1 MRKIWS
7 KWQARVLLVLLTQ
20 AARSPAASG
29 ALTRQGSTTPDYH
42 NQVHQSTHLALE
54 NQPRA
59 VLTEGNTRALLQA
72 EQQQQLDLQGSSTA
86 YKDDSNQIASEAVII
101 ADTALRTD
109 TALQTQ
115 TKTEV
120 LLAQRHEPQSAVQ
133 EYQSSNAAVLD
144 EARLISA
151 AASQASHSL
160 ADTVEKTAGE
170 DQFDAWPLVDPPLQ
184 DALYECF
191 GSSKL
196 HRVCKYYNLLLWN
209 GTLYYPT
216 TDLAVL
222 ETGPPRVPISWVSLS
237 PFDKMEFGQDE
248 WAEVVL
254 PQDLPFK
261 WDTTPKLS
269 MKEALFWKLTF
280 QDNYG
285 HLLGE
290 HGPIIHNLMCSY
302 LNRCSYTEE
311 DLKDFHILL
320 GNVREEEISMMPA
333 ASQEMFNCFCKRALM
348 LSSDIFFKDHVV
360 VVGTLLA
367 GIGPTCRGYPWCRPQ
382 FGRSPMVGNMV
393 TTWQERMLDC
403 TGLPKNVIAP
413 ADTINLVVIDRHYSA
428 GRSFLNLPDV
438 ISHLQVKFPVTL
450 NITVDKL
457 EGKSLQQQAALYY
470 NASIVIQ
477 THGAAL
483 GNVIFLPRGAVV
495 IDIVP
500 ENNEDKSPWVVYMC
514 ADFKPLFISPITI
527 PPQKTVLQMAKVRR
541 TKEWAMLSPYWRQ
554 RILRE
559 GVCPEDEDVD
569 WQMDTYATCNFQWFL
584 KSGNLVLDYGQVGDA
599 VETGIMHV
607 RGVHERM
614 IDYVHKSYEFDL
626 TAAVV

>member
-1 MRKIWS
+1 MRKIWKDRRAS
-7 KWQARVLLVLLTQ
+7 VLLLLLAQASHFLVASEVVTHQARTSAKHSLSG
-20 AARSPAASG
+20 RSFSAH
-29 ALTRQGSTTPDYH
+29 LGSFESVGDQPETGLAWPD
-42 NQVHQSTHLALE
+42 SS
-54 NQPRA
+54 
-59 VLTEGNTRALLQA
+59 TRALLQVQQQRQSELQHSGSVYQDNYNA
-72 EQQQQLDLQGSSTA
+72 QANSAAGVISDTGVASQTETEPEPLLIKPYEQQLAIQQYQP
-86 YKDDSNQIASEAVII
+86 SNVP
-101 ADTALRTD
+101 
-109 TALQTQ
+109 
-115 TKTEV
+115 V
-120 LLAQRHEPQSAVQ
+120 V
-133 EYQSSNAAVLD
+133 D
-144 EARLISA
+144 ESRLISA
-151 AASQASHSL
+151 AAAQASQIL
-160 ADTVEKTAGE
+160 ADTVEKTHGE
-170 DQFDAWPLVDPPLQ
+170 DQFDVWPLVAPPFQ
-184 DALYECF
+184 EALHECF

-216 TDLAVL
+216 TDLTTL
-222 ETGPPRVPISWVSLS
+222 EQGPPRVPISWVSLS
-237 PFDKMEFGQDE
+237 PFDKMEFGQDQ

-254 PQDLPFK
+254 PQDLPFN
-261 WDTTPKLS
+261 WETTPKLS

-320 GNVREEEISMMPA
+320 GNQKEEEVSVMPA
-333 ASQEMFNCFCKRALM
+333 AGQEMFNCFCKRALM
-348 LSSDIFFKDHVV
+348 LSNDIFFKDHVV

-382 FGRSPMVGNMV
+382 WGRSPMVGNMV
-393 TTWQERMLDC
+393 TTWQQRLLDC
-403 TGLPKNVIAP
+403 TGLPKDVIAP

-438 ISHLQVKFPVTL
+438 ISHLQVKFPGTL

-457 EGKSLQQQAALYY
+457 EGKSLRQQAALYY

-495 IDIVP
+495 VDIVP

-559 GVCPEDEDVD
+559 GVCPEVCIS
-569 WQMDTYATCNFQWFL
+569 W
-584 KSGNLVLDYGQVGDA
+584 LVH
-599 VETGIMHV
+599 VETWFMV
-607 RGVHERM
+607 EQRGKHQTM
-614 IDYVHKSYEFDL
+614 TWLLQSCAC
-626 TAAVV
+626 TS

>member
-1 MRKIWS
+1 MRVICGKRFR
-7 KWQARVLLVLLTQ
+7 RVLLLLLVFQVPHLVSPSKLVKQTAFQGSGGQLAVLRSSYLPESQLGFQASNTARNLLQFAEQGQSQGQGASSSAQHVAAEQ
-20 AARSPAASG
+20 AASAAS
-29 ALTRQGSTTPDYH
+29 A
-42 NQVHQSTHLALE
+42 
-54 NQPRA
+54 
-59 VLTEGNTRALLQA
+59 
-72 EQQQQLDLQGSSTA
+72 
-86 YKDDSNQIASEAVII
+86 
-101 ADTALRTD
+101 
-109 TALQTQ
+109 
-115 TKTEV
+115 
-120 LLAQRHEPQSAVQ
+120 AVQ
-133 EYQSSNAAVLD
+133 NAVTAGAVAAEAQPKDTSTNTLLPGIHQYQPSSMPFVSTD
-144 EARLISA
+144 RLISA
-151 AASQASHSL
+151 AVVQASQIM
-160 ADTVEKTAGE
+160 ADTTAQHEGE
-170 DQFDAWPLVDPPLQ
+170 SQFDAWPLVNPLFQ
-184 DALYECF
+184 EALHECF

-216 TDLAVL
+216 TDVGTLVS
-222 ETGPPRVPISWVSLS
+222 GPPRVPISWVSLS
-237 PFDKMEFGQDE
+237 PFDKMEFGQDQ
-248 WAEVVL
+248 WAEVVH
-254 PQDLPFK
+254 PSDLPFN
-261 WDTTPKLS
+261 WETTPKLS

-320 GNVREEEISMMPA
+320 ANDQEEEISVMPA

-348 LSSDIFFKDHVV
+348 LHNDIFFKDHVV

-382 FGRSPMVGNMV
+382 WGRSPMVGNMV

-403 TGLPKNVIAP
+403 TGMPRNVIAP
-413 ADTINLVVIDRHYSA
+413 ADTINVAVIDRHYSA

-438 ISHLQVKFPVTL
+438 ISHLQARFPGTL

-457 EGKSLQQQAALYY
+457 EGKSLRQQAALYY

-514 ADFKPLFISPITI
+514 ADFKPLFISPIVI

-541 TKEWAMLSPYWRQ
+541 TKEWAMLTPYWRQ

-559 GVCPEDEDVD
+559 GVCPEDADLD
-569 WQMDTYATCNFQWFL
+569 WQMDAYAACNFQWFL
-584 KSGNLVLDYGQVGDA
+584 KSGNLVLDFTQVGDA
-599 VETGIMHV
+599 LQTGVTHV
-607 RGVHERM
+607 RGVHDRM
-614 IDYVHKSYEFDL
+614 LDYVHKSYEFDL